1 MAKLSSQKVFPKTSS
16 RTPEQRV
23 ATAAAAGGGVP
34 VGEYKL
40 ITKSIL
46 EINRNLLGIKSII
59 ADDIAADKKEAADK
73 KLAVARDADKTKKLN
88 KENFLEKTYTK
99 TIKKPIDKMIGK
111 TKGVFDGLWK
121 ALRNLFG
128 LWLIDKIQ
136 KMIKTFENDPMAFQ
150 NLKNEVIKALAV
162 VGGIFLALNVG
173 IPLLMGGIGA
183 LIGGMVT
190 GIPSLLALLAS
201 PLVWLGISAVLARHL
216 QLMSPTEKGI
226 YNTIKEHG
234 FEATHEKLKDE
245 LAAKKIL
252 SQNTLNPVKQGFLRT
267 EIAELEKQISAME
280 DGYWGTGD
288 PNYRNDGTKAN
299 VPQIPLLN
307 ERGKAQNSLDFK
319 NLKIRAQNT
328 NRTKVDHNNITGLVQ
343 GYREISKLKQE
354 AGKFQQTL
362 LENPGD
368 ADAYKGLENVTKKIT
383 EVQNTVN
390 NYETNSLPPEI
401 QKVVKDL
408 KVIVNSDG
416 IHSSTD
422 FNEVARLLRIL
433 YPRSEADVR
442 NRSNEAMLKLD
453 KELGPPKVTVEM
465 PTKDDSSGG
474 ILGPFPKIKKEKIE
488 ERLEDKLNGFSKNI
502 KSNSSS
508 VKPTAPFEKK
518 TPVEIKIVPYEEKT
532 DGNVSRNSGNASE
545 IPTIATG
552 NDTNGYKSYF
562 EMTYGTLV

>member
-136 KMIKTFENDPMAFQ
+136 KMVKTFENDPMAFQ

-226 YNTIKEHG
+226 YKTIKEHG

-252 SQNTLNPVKQGFLRT
+252 SQNTLNPVKKGFLRT
-267 EIAELEKQISAME
+267 EIAGLEKQISAMD

-299 VPQIPLLN
+299 VPQVPLLN
-307 ERGKAQNSLDFK
+307 EKGKAQNSLDFK

-354 AGKFQQTL
+354 AGKYQQTL

-508 VKPTAPFEKK
+508 VQPTTPLDKK
-518 TPVEIKIVPYEEKT
+518 LPYKIEIVPYEEKT

>member
-252 SQNTLNPVKQGFLRT
+252 RQNTLNPLKIINLGT

>member
-299 VPQIPLLN
+299 VPQVPLLN
-307 ERGKAQNSLDFK
+307 EKGKAQNSLDFK

-390 NYETNSLPPEI
+390 NYETNELPPEI

-433 YPRSEADVR
+433 YPRTEADVR

-508 VKPTAPFEKK
+508 VQPTTPLEKK

>member
-136 KMIKTFENDPMAFQ
+136 KMVKTFENDPMAFQ

-162 VGGIFLALNVG
+162 VSGIFLALNVG

-226 YNTIKEHG
+226 YKTIKEHG

-252 SQNTLNPVKQGFLRT
+252 SQNTLNPVKKGFLRT
-267 EIAELEKQISAME
+267 EIAGLEKQISAMD

-299 VPQIPLLN
+299 VPQVPLLN
-307 ERGKAQNSLDFK
+307 EKGKAQNSLDFK

-354 AGKFQQTL
+354 AGKYQQTL

-508 VKPTAPFEKK
+508 VQPTTPLDKK
-518 TPVEIKIVPYEEKT
+518 LPYKIEIVPYEEKT

>member
-1 MAKLSSQKVFPKTSS
+1 MV
-16 RTPEQRV
+16 E
-23 ATAAAAGGGVP
+23 
-34 VGEYKL
+34 
-40 ITKSIL
+40 
-46 EINRNLLGIKSII
+46 
-59 ADDIAADKKEAADK
+59 
-73 KLAVARDADKTKKLN
+73 
-88 KENFLEKTYTK
+88 
-99 TIKKPIDKMIGK
+99 
-111 TKGVFDGLWK
+111 
-121 ALRNLFG
+121 
-128 LWLIDKIQ
+128 
-136 KMIKTFENDPMAFQ
+136 TFENDPMAFQ

-162 VGGIFLALNVG
+162 VSGIFLALNVG

-226 YNTIKEHG
+226 YKTIKEHG

-252 SQNTLNPVKQGFLRT
+252 SQNTLNPVKKGFLRT
-267 EIAELEKQISAME
+267 EIAGLEKQISAMD

-299 VPQIPLLN
+299 VPQVPLLN
-307 ERGKAQNSLDFK
+307 EKGKAQNSLDFK

-354 AGKFQQTL
+354 AGKYQQTL

-508 VKPTAPFEKK
+508 VQPTTPLDKK
-518 TPVEIKIVPYEEKT
+518 LPYKIEIVPYEEKT

-552 NDTNGYKSYF
+552 NDTNGYKGYF